1 MAAVLPG
8 MAILMF
14 GMIAVYGWMIFSEPR
29 PPPPAKPK
37 VVRRRRRR

>member
-14 GMIAVYGWMIFSEPR
+14 GMIGVYGWIIFSEPR
-29 PPPPAKPK
+29 PPPAAKPK
-37 VVRRRRRR
+37 VARRRRRR